1 MRILSFEVEKLFGYY
16 NYHIQFKQDVTIIHG
31 PNGCGK
37 TTLIKLIDWIFNNKI
52 YELKAVKF
60 EKISILLSDNTLI
73 NVEQE
78 KLSVELENHKI
89 TQIIFNVFVPNEDVK
104 TYKFPDISDMNPIVQ
119 VLNGKRRIAP
129 FIEKISDD
137 LWFDRRSGENLTLE
151 QMINKYGDMI
161 GRHYIENFEPGDVPE
176 ELATILRQI
185 KVKFITADRLKV
197 QTSETRYGNSS
208 VKVEMRVDI
217 IAREIAEKIK
227 TAINEYAQLSQAKDR
242 SFPVRAIKNRKALT
256 IEQIKEKMIELEN
269 KRKELVANG
278 FLEETENITIQE
290 LIESITDESKK
301 ILTVYVADTE
311 EKLNTFS
318 KISALINMFKDLL
331 SSNFALKEIVFD
343 QNQGFYFSPMYS
355 SETKIVPT
363 NLSSGE
369 QQEIV
374 MFYDLIFNTSADTL
388 VLVDEPELS
397 LHIKWQLEY
406 VDEMLKIINENDF
419 YTLIAT
425 HSPQIIND
433 KWDYTISLGE
443 QG

>member
-60 EKISILLSDNTLI
+60 EKISILLSDNTII
-73 NVEQE
+73 NLEQN

-89 TQIIFNVFVPNEDVK
+89 TQIIVNVLAPNEEIK

-119 VLNGKRRIAP
+119 VLKGKKRIAP
-129 FIEKISDD
+129 FLEKTSDD
-137 LWFDRRSGENLTLE
+137 LWYDRRNGENLTLE
-151 QMINKYGDMI
+151 QMINKYGEMI
-161 GRHYIENFEPGDVPE
+161 GRHYIENFEPDEIPE
-176 ELATILRQI
+176 ELATILGKI

-227 TAINEYAQLSQAKDR
+227 SAITEYAQLSQAKDR

-256 IEQIKEKMIELEN
+256 IEQIKERMIELEK

-278 FLEETENITIQE
+278 FLEETENITTQE
-290 LIESITDESKK
+290 LIESITEDSKK

-331 SSNFALKEIVFD
+331 SSNFAHKEIVFD
-343 QNQGFYFSPMYS
+343 QNQGFYFSPTYS
-355 SETKIVPT
+355 SETKIFPT

-406 VDEMLKIINENDF
+406 VDEMLKIINANDF

-443 QG
+443 QN